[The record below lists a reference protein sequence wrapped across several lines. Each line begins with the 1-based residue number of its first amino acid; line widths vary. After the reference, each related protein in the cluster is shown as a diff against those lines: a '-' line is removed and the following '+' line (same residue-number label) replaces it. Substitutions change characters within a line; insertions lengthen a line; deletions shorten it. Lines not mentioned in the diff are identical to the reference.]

1 MLILIKVGLI
11 DSGVSEAQLQLVA
24 NQRDFT
30 GNGTVVDQLGHGS
43 AIVDRLLSAQVDIE
57 ICVARI
63 FADQLL
69 CGVEECA
76 AAVDWLVGLE
86 PSLIT
91 MSFGLRRDSRIL
103 REACSAAVEAG
114 VGIVAASPAQGQP
127 VYPAHYPGVLRA
139 TGDARCGM
147 TEIAWLNSEQAD
159 VGGYVGDPAAGPAG
173 ASIGCASVASRLL
186 TLIVEHPGEAFTD
199 VVRLLQET
207 ADYRGRERRQ

>member
-1 MLILIKVGLI
+1 MIKVGLI

-30 GNGTVVDQLGHGS
+30 GSGTIVDQLGHGS

-114 VGIVAASPAQGQP
+114 VGIVAASPAPRQP
-127 VYPAHYPGVLRA
+127 AVA
-139 TGDARCGM
+139 TG
-147 TEIAWLNSEQAD
+147 QAT
-159 VGGYVGDPAAGPAG
+159 
-173 ASIGCASVASRLL
+173 ASTTPRASASRAIGARTATLALHSSSGGGSSTSRRLPRSPPALAPPL
-186 TLIVEHPGEAFTD
+186 TLSLTTSSTTRSS
-199 VVRLLQET
+199 VRWT
-207 ADYRGRERRQ
+207 